1 MLTLLEKITKSLDGV
16 YSSREIKSI
25 SRILCQDLLSIGDT
39 DYFLKNSINLDYSR
53 NKLFHNALE
62 RLKRGEPIQYVVG
75 SVDFCGIQ
83 LTVDR
88 RALIPRPETSELV
101 EWILRNNSQ
110 DPAKLLDIGTGSGCV
125 AIAISA
131 QRPNWS
137 VTGWDISPQALA
149 LAVENNKTNHTSA
162 IFQECNILSNPECS
176 NLFDLIV
183 SNPPYITGSEKQ
195 GMEINVLDWEPEL
208 ALFVPDN
215 NPLLFYSAIAGFAK
229 KNLRIGGT
237 LYFEI
242 NPLFARNLVNFLKTG
257 GFSNIVVKKDI
268 SGKERMIKAVWHND

>member
-131 QRPNWS
+131 QR
-137 VTGWDISPQALA
+137 Q
-149 LAVENNKTNHTSA
+149 
-162 IFQECNILSNPECS
+162 
-176 NLFDLIV
+176 
-183 SNPPYITGSEKQ
+183 
-195 GMEINVLDWEPEL
+195 
-208 ALFVPDN
+208 
-215 NPLLFYSAIAGFAK
+215 
-229 KNLRIGGT
+229 IGR
-237 LYFEI
+237 
-242 NPLFARNLVNFLKTG
+242 ASCR
-257 GFSNIVVKKDI
+257 
-268 SGKERMIKAVWHND
+268 ERV